1 MTRTATT
8 AAAGRRGQ
16 RPPWLLVPPALIGV
30 AFLVLPTVALL
41 VRAPWSHL
49 ASIYSHADA
58 ADGIDVAGAIRLS
71 VIASLVS
78 TAVAVVLGVPLAWL
92 LARVRF
98 PGRGLIRGAVTMP
111 LVLPPV
117 VGGLA
122 LLLAF
127 GRRGI
132 VGSTLDSAFG
142 LSLSFTPTA
151 VVLAQTFVAMPFLV
165 VTLEGAFRSAD
176 LGLEEA
182 AATLGAR
189 RTRVF
194 THVTLPLV
202 VPSLISGMVLCWA
215 RALGEFGATMLF
227 AGNVMDRTQ
236 TAPTGVLTAFQSS
249 PEDAVALSLPMML
262 IAIVVLVALRERWL
276 RGMGTA

>member
-1 MTRTATT
+1 VRSPQ
-8 AAAGRRGQ
+8 GVRRSQ
-16 RPPWLLVPPALIGV
+16 RPPLLLVPPALVGV

-49 ASIYSHADA
+49 VSIYSHADS
-58 ADGIDVAGAIRLS
+58 ADGIDVAAAVRLS
-71 VIASLVS
+71 VLASLV
-78 TAVAVVLGVPLAWL
+78 TTGVAAVLGVPLAWL

-98 PGRGLIRGAVTMP
+98 PGRGLLRGAVTMP

-127 GRRGI
+127 GRRGL
-132 VGSTLDSAFG
+132 VGTWLYDTFG
-142 LSLSFTPTA
+142 WSLSFTPTA

-176 LGLEEA
+176 VGLEEA

-189 RTRVF
+189 HTRVF
-194 THVTLPLV
+194 THVTLPLA

-227 AGNVMDRTQ
+227 AGNVMDYTQ

-276 RGMGTA
+276 RGVAS

>member
-1 MTRTATT
+1 VNRDQAV
-8 AAAGRRGQ
+8 RRGQ
-16 RPPWLLVPPALIGV
+16 RPPLLLIPPALIGV
-30 AFLVLPTVALL
+30 AFLVLPTLALL
-41 VRAPWSHL
+41 VRAPWSDL
-49 ASIYSHADA
+49 VSIYSHADT
-58 ADGIDVAGAIRLS
+58 ADGIDVAAAVRLS
-71 VIASLVS
+71 VLASLV
-78 TAVAVVLGVPLAWL
+78 TTGVAVVLGVPLAWL

-98 PGRGLIRGAVTMP
+98 PGRGLLRGAVTMP

-127 GRRGI
+127 GRRGL
-132 VGSTLDSAFG
+132 VGTWLDDTFG

-176 LGLEEA
+176 AGLEEA

-194 THVTLPLV
+194 TRVTLPLA

-227 AGNVMDRTQ
+227 AGNVMDYTQ

-249 PEDAVALSLPMML
+249 PQDAVALSLPMML

-276 RGMGTA
+276 RGVAS